1 MPVGH
6 DTQGAG
12 AKHRS
17 VTLDK
22 AGASEKKRSG
32 KGGAKVAWRGKSTW
46 IVFNLSPQNEQKECE
61 SIYRVYPPRG
71 SVIPTSPAVKR
82 MTPMHEPGREASVLG
97 SALSLIP
104 VDPIWDLT
112 RKEVA
117 IGGN

>member
-32 KGGAKVAWRGKSTW
+32 KGGAKSRMAWK
-46 IVFNLSPQNEQKECE
+46 VN
-61 SIYRVYPPRG
+61 
-71 SVIPTSPAVKR
+71 
-82 MTPMHEPGREASVLG
+82 
-97 SALSLIP
+97 
-104 VDPIWDLT
+104 VDRI
-112 RKEVA
+112 
-117 IGGN
+117 